1 MYKYWFVSV
10 RIPILTLKIIFS
22 LMEATEATL
31 ILPGGLQQ
39 LILEADK
46 VQIWRSNY
54 NMPSYK
60 SKYRF
65 VSVRIPMEAAGGC
78 Q

>member
-1 MYKYWFVSV
+1 MYKYRFVSV

-54 NMPSYK
+54 YMPSSR
-60 SKYRF
+60 SK
-65 VSVRIPMEAAGGC
+65 
-78 Q
+78 

>member
-1 MYKYWFVSV
+1 
-10 RIPILTLKIIFS
+10 
-22 LMEATEATL
+22 MEATEATL

-54 NMPSYK
+54 NMPSCK
-60 SKYRF
+60 SKYRLL
-65 VSVRIPMEAAGGC
+65 VSRFPWKPLEADPGGC